1 MNQQTFDDDF
11 KKMKAE
17 NAQKMV
23 RITGI
28 VQFLYQFFQ
37 QQNFGRS
44 SNSGFSSNTSE
55 DISSNMLYIILIPI
69 GACVLIGIIALCIVF
84 GCRIYNRRRYRNA
97 YNGAG
102 TG

>member
-17 NAQKMV
+17 NAQKM
-23 RITGI
+23 
-28 VQFLYQFFQ
+28 